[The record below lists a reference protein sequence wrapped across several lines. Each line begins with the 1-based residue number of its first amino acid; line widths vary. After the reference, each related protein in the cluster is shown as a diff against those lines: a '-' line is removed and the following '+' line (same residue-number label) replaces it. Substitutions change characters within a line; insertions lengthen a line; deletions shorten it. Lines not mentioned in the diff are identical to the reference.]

1 LRGFIAVKTTSKNTF
16 LASAAIATLLA
27 VPAQAADMPIKAPAL
42 PALTSSWSGFY
53 IGAHVG
59 YGYAVTA
66 LNTPALAL
74 TSRIIGA
81 GSKGFVAGGLG
92 GYNHMLSS
100 RWVGGIE
107 IDGSW
112 QDIETKVTAAN
123 FGGELK
129 GSMDWSASVRARLGF
144 LVTPSMMLFGTAG
157 WTWSTVDINLNAG
170 GFVEQHSGGVS
181 GPQAGFGVETMWTQ
195 NWLVR
200 TEYLHSFYDRVE
212 FNTDFL
218 ASPVSFS
225 PWVGVIRTALIY
237 KPTSTPTAWPD
248 RTPTAIWSGFYVG
261 GMIGPL
267 MANAKISAPAQGV
280 TVDGGGVSSVVPS
293 FMLGY
298 NFMISP
304 RLLVGV
310 EGEIAPNIATS
321 DVEIEWTGAARLR
334 GGLLVTPN
342 VLAYGTV
349 GWGTSGIKDLTR
361 PELFGAIPIERVH
374 ALSVGSGVEA
384 AITDRWRLRAD
395 YQRYFTDT
403 ITVALPGGGA
413 PLLANV
419 KASAHTARL
428 GASYQF
434 GGP

>member
-1 LRGFIAVKTTSKNTF
+1 MTKTSKNTF
-16 LASAAIATLLA
+16 LASAAVATLLA
-27 VPAQAADMPIKAPAL
+27 VPAQAADMPIKAPA
-42 PALTSSWSGFY
+42 PVAMTSSWSGFY

-66 LNTPALAL
+66 LNAPDLAL

-92 GYNHMLSS
+92 GYNYMLSS

-112 QDIETKVTAAN
+112 QDIKTKVTVLN
-123 FGGELK
+123 FDGELK

-157 WTWSTVDINLNAG
+157 WSWSSIDININAFG
-170 GFVEQHSGGVS
+170 GLIEQHSGSVS
-181 GPQAGFGVETMWTQ
+181 GPQAGFGVETMWTE

-212 FNTDFL
+212 FNTVVL
-218 ASPVSFS
+218 NGTPSPVSFS

-237 KPTSTPTAWPD
+237 KPTSTPTPWPD
-248 RTPTAIWSGFYVG
+248 RAPTAIWSGFYVG

-267 MANAKISAPAQGV
+267 MANAKISAPTQGV

-293 FMLGY
+293 LMLGY
-298 NFMISP
+298 NFMIAP

-321 DVEIEWTGAARLR
+321 DVKIEWTGAARLR

-361 PELFGAIPIERVH
+361 PELFAPIPIERVH

-403 ITVALPGGGA
+403 INVVLPGGAA
-413 PLLANV
+413 PLPATV

-428 GASYQF
+428 GASYQL

>member
-1 LRGFIAVKTTSKNTF
+1 
-16 LASAAIATLLA
+16 
-27 VPAQAADMPIKAPAL
+27 
-42 PALTSSWSGFY
+42 
-53 IGAHVG
+53 
-59 YGYAVTA
+59 
-66 LNTPALAL
+66 
-74 TSRIIGA
+74 
-81 GSKGFVAGGLG
+81 
-92 GYNHMLSS
+92 MLSS

-112 QDIETKVTAAN
+112 QDIKTKATVPGAQL
-123 FGGELK
+123 E
-129 GSMDWSASVRARLGF
+129 GSSEWSASVKARLGY

-157 WTWSTVDINLNAG
+157 WSWSSIDINITGG
-170 GFVEQHSGGVS
+170 GFIEQHSGSIS
-181 GPQAGFGVETMWTQ
+181 GPQAGFGVETMWTE

-212 FNTDFL
+212 FNTVVL
-218 ASPVSFS
+218 NGNPSPVSFS

-237 KPTSTPTAWPD
+237 KPTSTPTPWPD
-248 RTPTAIWSGFYVG
+248 RAPTAIWSGFYVG
-261 GMIGPL
+261 GMVGPL
-267 MANAKISAPAQGV
+267 MANAKINTPAQGV

-293 FMLGY
+293 FMVGY
-298 NFMISP
+298 NLMIAP

-310 EGEIAPNIATS
+310 EGEIAPNISTS
-321 DVEIEWTGAARLR
+321 DVKIEWTGAARLR

-361 PELFGAIPIERVH
+361 PELFTPIPIERVH

-395 YQRYFTDT
+395 YQRYFTDS
-403 ITVALPGGGA
+403 ITVALPGGAA

-428 GASYQF
+428 GASYQL

>member
-1 LRGFIAVKTTSKNTF
+1 VKTTFKNAF
-16 LASAAIATLLA
+16 LASTAIATLLA
-27 VPAQAADMPIKAPAL
+27 VPAQAADMPIKAPA
-42 PALTSSWSGFY
+42 PVGLTSSWSGFY

-66 LNTPALAL
+66 LNAPDLAL

-112 QDIETKVTAAN
+112 QDIKTKVSVAD
-123 FGGELK
+123 FGAVLE

-157 WTWSTVDINLNAG
+157 WTWSSVDININAG
-170 GFVEQHSGGVS
+170 GLIEQHSGNVS
-181 GPQAGFGVETMWTQ
+181 GPQVGFGVETMWTQ

-212 FNTDFL
+212 FNTIFFNGDP
-218 ASPVSFS
+218 SPVSFS

-237 KPTSTPTAWPD
+237 KPTSTPTPWPD
-248 RTPTAIWSGFYVG
+248 RAPTAIWSGFYVG

-267 MANAKISAPAQGV
+267 MANAKISAPTQGV

-298 NFMISP
+298 NFMIAP

-361 PELFGAIPIERVH
+361 PELFGSIPIERVH

-403 ITVALPGGGA
+403 INVVVPGGAA
-413 PLLANV
+413 PLPLTV

-428 GASYQF
+428 GASYQL

>member
-1 LRGFIAVKTTSKNTF
+1 MTTASKNTF
-16 LASAAIATLLA
+16 LASAALATLLA
-27 VPAQAADMPIKAPAL
+27 VPAQAADMPIKAPA
-42 PALTSSWSGFY
+42 PVGLTSSWSGFY

-66 LNTPALAL
+66 LNAPDLAL

-92 GYNHMLSS
+92 GYNYMLSS

-107 IDGSW
+107 LDGSW
-112 QDIETKVTAAN
+112 QDIKTKVTIPGA
-123 FGGELK
+123 ELK

-157 WTWSTVDINLNAG
+157 WSWSSIDININGQGG
-170 GFVEQHSGGVS
+170 GFVEQHSGSIS

-212 FNTDFL
+212 VNTTVL
-218 ASPVSFS
+218 NGNPSPVSLS

-248 RTPTAIWSGFYVG
+248 RAPTAIWSGFYVG

-267 MANAKISAPAQGV
+267 MANAKISVPAQGV

-293 FMLGY
+293 LMLGY
-298 NFMISP
+298 NFMIAP

-321 DVEIEWTGAARLR
+321 DVKIEWTGAARLR

-361 PELFGAIPIERVH
+361 PELFAPIAIERVH

-403 ITVALPGGGA
+403 INVLLPYFGA
-413 PLLANV
+413 PLPATV

-428 GASYQF
+428 GASYQL

>member
-1 LRGFIAVKTTSKNTF
+1 VKQAFKSAF
-16 LASAAIATLLA
+16 LASTAIATLLA
-27 VPAQAADMPIKAPAL
+27 APAQAADMPIKAPPLA
-42 PALTSSWSGFY
+42 AMTSSWSGFY

-66 LNTPALAL
+66 FNAPDLAL

-92 GYNHMLSS
+92 GYNYMLSS
-100 RWVGGIE
+100 RWVAGIE
-107 IDGSW
+107 LDGSW
-112 QDIETKVTAAN
+112 QDIKTKVTIP
-123 FGGELK
+123 GGQLE
-129 GSMDWSASVRARLGF
+129 GSSEWSASARARLGF
-144 LVTPSMMLFGTAG
+144 LVTPTMMLFGTAG
-157 WTWSTVDINLNAG
+157 WSWSSLDININGQGLI
-170 GFVEQHSGGVS
+170 EQHSGSIS

-212 FNTDFL
+212 VNTVVLNGDP
-218 ASPVSFS
+218 SPVSLS

-237 KPTSTPTAWPD
+237 KPTSTPTPWPD
-248 RTPTAIWSGFYVG
+248 RAPTAIWSGFYVG

-267 MANAKISAPAQGV
+267 MANAKISAPTQGV

-298 NFMISP
+298 NFMIAP

-310 EGEIAPNIATS
+310 EGEIAPNISTS
-321 DVEIEWTGAARLR
+321 DVKIEWTGAARLR

-342 VLAYGTV
+342 VLAYGTI

-403 ITVALPGGGA
+403 INVVVPGGAA
-413 PLLANV
+413 PLPLNV

-428 GASYQF
+428 GATYQL

>member
-1 LRGFIAVKTTSKNTF
+1 MTKASKNTF
-16 LASAAIATLLA
+16 LAGAAVATLLA
-27 VPAQAADMPIKAPAL
+27 VPAQAADMPLKAPPRA
-42 PALTSSWSGFY
+42 AVTSSWSGFY
-53 IGAHVG
+53 IGAHAG

-66 LNTPALAL
+66 INAPDLAL

-92 GYNHMLSS
+92 GYNYMLSS

-112 QDIETKVTAAN
+112 QDIKTKATALT
-123 FGGELK
+123 FDGELK

-157 WTWSTVDINLNAG
+157 WSWSSLDININTAAASSSSTPAASAAHRPASASKPCGPRIGWSAPSISTASTTAWNSTLSYLNGA
-170 GFVEQHSGGVS
+170 
-181 GPQAGFGVETMWTQ
+181 P
-195 NWLVR
+195 
-200 TEYLHSFYDRVE
+200 
-212 FNTDFL
+212 
-218 ASPVSFS
+218 SPVSFS

-237 KPTSTPTAWPD
+237 KPTSTPTPWPD
-248 RTPTAIWSGFYVG
+248 RAPTAIWSGFYVG

-267 MANAKISAPAQGV
+267 MANAKISAPTQGV

-293 FMLGY
+293 LMLGY
-298 NFMISP
+298 NFLISP

-321 DVEIEWTGAARLR
+321 DVKIEWTGAARLR

-361 PELFGAIPIERVH
+361 PELFAPIPIERVH

-403 ITVALPGGGA
+403 INVSLPGGAA
-413 PLLANV
+413 PLPATV

-428 GASYQF
+428 GASYQLS
-434 GGP
+434 GP

>member
-1 LRGFIAVKTTSKNTF
+1 VTKTSTNTF
-16 LASAAIATLLA
+16 LASAAVAALLA
-27 VPAQAADMPIKAPAL
+27 VPAQAADMPIKAPA
-42 PALTSSWSGFY
+42 PAALTSSWSGFY

-66 LNTPALAL
+66 LTAPDLILDN
-74 TSRIIGA
+74 RIIGA

-92 GYNHMLSS
+92 GYNYMLSS

-112 QDIETKVTAAN
+112 QDIKTKVTAAT
-123 FGGELK
+123 FGGVLE
-129 GSMDWSASVRARLGF
+129 GAMDWSASVRARLGF

-157 WTWSTVDINLNAG
+157 WTWSSIDININQTGG
-170 GFVEQHSGGVS
+170 GFTEQHSRGVN
-181 GPQAGFGVETMWTQ
+181 GPQAGFGVETMWTE

-212 FNTDFL
+212 FNTVVL
-218 ASPVSFS
+218 NGNPSPVTFS
-225 PWVGVIRTALIY
+225 PWVSVIRTALIY

-248 RTPTAIWSGFYVG
+248 RAPTAIWGGFYIG

-293 FMLGY
+293 LMVGY
-298 NFMISP
+298 NFLISP

-361 PELFGAIPIERVH
+361 PELGLAPIPIQRVH

-395 YQRYFTDT
+395 YQRYFTDS
-403 ITVALPGGGA
+403 ITVSLPGGAA

-419 KASAHTARL
+419 KASAHTARV
-428 GASYQF
+428 GASYQL
-434 GGP
+434 GGF

>member
-1 LRGFIAVKTTSKNTF
+1 MTKTSKNTF
-16 LASAAIATLLA
+16 LASAAVATLLA
-27 VPAQAADMPIKAPAL
+27 VPAQAADMPIKAPAQV
-42 PALTSSWSGFY
+42 AMTSSWSGFY

-66 LNTPALAL
+66 VNAPDLAL

-92 GYNHMLSS
+92 GYNYMLSS

-112 QDIETKVTAAN
+112 QDIKTKATLLN
-123 FGGELK
+123 FEGEIK

-157 WTWSTVDINLNAG
+157 WSWSSLDISINQSG
-170 GFVEQHSGGVS
+170 GFVEQHSDSIS
-181 GPQAGFGVETMWTQ
+181 GPQAGFGVETMWTE

-212 FNTDFL
+212 FNTTVL
-218 ASPVSFS
+218 NGGPSPVSFS

-248 RTPTAIWSGFYVG
+248 RAPTPIWGGFYAG

-267 MANAKISAPAQGV
+267 MANAKISAPTQGV

-293 FMLGY
+293 LMLGY
-298 NFMISP
+298 NVLISP

-321 DVEIEWTGAARLR
+321 DVHIEWTGAARLR

-361 PELFGAIPIERVH
+361 PELFAPIPIERVH

-403 ITVALPGGGA
+403 MNVLLPYFGA
-413 PLLANV
+413 PLPATV

-428 GASYQF
+428 GASYQLS
-434 GGP
+434 GP

>member
-1 LRGFIAVKTTSKNTF
+1 VTKTSKNSL
-16 LASAAIATLLA
+16 LASAAFATLLA
-27 VPAQAADMPIKAPAL
+27 VPAQAADMPVKAPPQVAM
-42 PALTSSWSGFY
+42 TSSWSGFY

-66 LNTPALAL
+66 LNAPDLAL

-92 GYNHMLSS
+92 GYNYMLSS

-112 QDIETKVTAAN
+112 QDIKSKATVLG
-123 FGGELK
+123 FDGELK
-129 GSMDWSASVRARLGF
+129 GSMDWSASVRARLGY

-157 WTWSTVDINLNAG
+157 WSWSSIDININAFG
-170 GFVEQHSGGVS
+170 GLIEQHSGKVS
-181 GPQAGFGVETMWTQ
+181 GPQAGFGVETMWFE

-212 FNTDFL
+212 FNTVVL
-218 ASPVSFS
+218 NGGPSPVSFS

-237 KPTSTPTAWPD
+237 KPTSTPTPWPD
-248 RTPTAIWSGFYVG
+248 RAPTAIWSGFYVG

-267 MANAKISAPAQGV
+267 MANAKISVPTQGV
-280 TVDGGGVSSVVPS
+280 LVDGGGVSSVVPS
-293 FMLGY
+293 LMLGY
-298 NFMISP
+298 NFFIAP

-321 DVEIEWTGAARLR
+321 DVKIEWTGAARLR
-334 GGLLVTPN
+334 GGYLVTPN

-361 PELFGAIPIERVH
+361 PELLAPIPIERVH

-403 ITVALPGGGA
+403 INVLVPTGGA
-413 PLLANV
+413 PLPATV

-428 GASYQF
+428 GASYQL

>member
-1 LRGFIAVKTTSKNTF
+1 MTTTFKNSPFWPAPRLQPCSRYPRKPPTCR
-16 LASAAIATLLA
+16 SRRRRLLA
-27 VPAQAADMPIKAPAL
+27 M
-42 PALTSSWSGFY
+42 TSSWSGFY

-66 LNTPALAL
+66 LNAPDLAL

-112 QDIETKVTAAN
+112 QDIKTKATVVD
-123 FGGELK
+123 FGAVLK

-157 WTWSTVDINLNAG
+157 WTWSSVDININVG
-170 GFVEQHSGGVS
+170 GGLIEQHSGNIS
-181 GPQAGFGVETMWTQ
+181 GPQVGFGVETMWTR

-212 FNTDFL
+212 FNTIVFNGDP
-218 ASPVSFS
+218 SPVSFS

-237 KPTSTPTAWPD
+237 KPTSTPTPWPD
-248 RTPTAIWSGFYVG
+248 RAPTAIWSGFYVG

-267 MANAKISAPAQGV
+267 MANAKISAPTQGV

-293 FMLGY
+293 LMLGY
-298 NFMISP
+298 NFLISP
-304 RLLVGV
+304 RLLVGI

-361 PELFGAIPIERVH
+361 PELFGPIPIERVH

-403 ITVALPGGGA
+403 INVVVPGGAA
-413 PLLANV
+413 PLPLTV

-428 GASYQF
+428 GASYQL